1 LFTKTQ
7 VTVNSYQFTGKPLPT
22 GRIQDEVNEFLVLV
36 PTDKI
41 LEIALDYLANDP
53 EVKEF
58 VVDIQSEEF
67 PKIHKIV
74 EHLKEYKDVSA
85 FMCMFLKPQSD
96 REIIC
101 SVSTGV

>member
-1 LFTKTQ
+1 M
-7 VTVNSYQFTGKPLPT
+7 
-22 GRIQDEVNEFLVLV
+22 ELV

-41 LEIALDYLANDP
+41 LEITLDYLAYDQ

-58 VVDIQSEEF
+58 VVYVQSEQF

-85 FMCMFLKPQSD
+85 FMCMFRKPQSD
-96 REIIC
+96 GENIC
-101 SVSTGV
+101 SVSTGVCIALF